1 MQCLANFNDQNE
13 VSTPREAQ
21 TLDRLMTEI
30 LGKCN
35 NVPDNTT
42 KENANSLRMCGK
54 GDGFQISLKIQN
66 LPDIV
71 Q

>member
-1 MQCLANFNDQNE
+1 MTKMKFQLPE
-13 VSTPREAQ
+13 KPKR
-21 TLDRLMTEI
+21 LDCLMTEI

-35 NVPDNTT
+35 NIPDNTT

-54 GDGFQISLKIQN
+54 GDGFQISLKTQN